1 MRIRIN
7 HTVSTLFTFLLTIG
21 IVSAVSAQTSDYEIQ
36 QNFRADFVELVSWVD
51 NAVSSSDLEE
61 ISDRI
66 DAIEQQYTEHSEL
79 INAAIYPDT
88 FGARMSDLRSRYT
101 AAEQNI
107 ETIEQL
113 NERVEELAQE
123 IQEQRAQLDEMNA
136 QAQQLLADIQ
146 QSEANE
152 GRLSGLIAQYR
163 QSIEE
168 RNEFVS
174 GFLQQLL
181 QRYQSLDSS
190 VMSELAEASDQLDE
204 NPLDIIRTILAEYI
218 NQTDQV
224 SGLEAP
230 DYLRMKTQQSYFQ
243 EIWSSIGENMSQ
255 VFASDRPVQ
264 AEQEVTDLLNQWD
277 SSIDNKLWNAI
288 STAFNQNNIPL
299 NEFNNSSS
307 FYNSLEAYVDEAT
320 AESRE
325 VNSDEDFERFRNF
338 SGFWNGTVKNQWGEH
353 LTKGEVLTF
362 DQISSIDQQ
371 LEEWNQV
378 AVPTSNLM
386 LILFLVSIAVIIGL
400 VVMLVSK
407 K

>member
-7 HTVSTLFTFLLTIG
+7 HTISILFTLMLVAG
-21 IVSAVSAQTSDYEIQ
+21 VLSSATAQSSDYEIQ
-36 QNFRADFVELVSWVD
+36 QDFRAEYEELVSWVD
-51 NAVSSSDLEE
+51 NAVSSSDLNE

-66 DAIEQQYTEHSEL
+66 DGFEEVYTEHASL
-79 INAAIYPDT
+79 INSAIFPDT

-101 AAEQNI
+101 AAVQNI

-113 NERVEELAQE
+113 NERVEELAGEVEQ
-123 IQEQRAQLDEMNA
+123 QRARLDELNA
-136 QAQQLLADIQ
+136 QADQLLADIQ

-152 GRLSGLIAQYR
+152 ERLSVLVAQYR
-163 QSIEE
+163 QNIEAKD
-168 RNEFVS
+168 EFVS
-174 GFLQQLL
+174 GVLQQLL

-190 VMSELAEASDQLDE
+190 VMAELSEASEQLDD

-230 DYLRMKTQQSYFQ
+230 DYLRMKTQHNYFRD
-243 EIWSSIGENMSQ
+243 IWDRIGENVSQ
-255 VFASDRPVQ
+255 VFASDRSVQ

-277 SSIDNKLWNAI
+277 SSIDNKLWSALT
-288 STAFNQNNIPL
+288 TAFNQNEITL
-299 NEFNNSSS
+299 NEFNSSTT
-307 FYNSLEAYVDEAT
+307 FYNSLEAYVGEAT
-320 AESRE
+320 AVSRE
-325 VNSDEDFERFRNF
+325 VNSEEDFENFRNF
-338 SGFWNGTVKNQWGEH
+338 SGYWNGIVKSQWGEY

-362 DQISSIDQQ
+362 DQISSIDRQ
-371 LEEWNQV
+371 LEEWNQ
-378 AVPTSNLM
+378 AASPTSNLM